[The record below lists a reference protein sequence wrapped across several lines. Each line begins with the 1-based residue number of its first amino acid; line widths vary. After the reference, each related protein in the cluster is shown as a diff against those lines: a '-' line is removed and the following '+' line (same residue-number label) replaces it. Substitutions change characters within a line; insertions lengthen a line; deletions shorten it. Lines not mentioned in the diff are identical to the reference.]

1 MARGRTSD
9 TERALEA
16 IGPMA
21 KTLNIKV
28 EADGNFLYCNG
39 QPIGIGCNSTY
50 ATIMEFVGYVFAVIY
65 THDRIEAHG
74 EKLPREVADRIKRY
88 WFSKEQWMKVQALT
102 EE

>member
-1 MARGRTSD
+1 MAKERKPD

-16 IGPMA
+16 IRPIA
-21 KTLNIKV
+21 KELHIKID
-28 EADGNFLYCNG
+28 ADGNFLYCNG

-50 ATIMEFVGYVFAVIY
+50 ATIMEFVGYVFATVY
-65 THDRIEAHG
+65 AHDRIEAHG

-88 WFSKEQWMKVQALT
+88 WFSKDQWAKIQALR